1 MSIPTRMEIAAAR
14 KAWHDAESKANAAFA
29 RLKAMEKLSDH
40 ATFMAG
46 LAEYKE
52 AAEAAREAN
61 QALHDMRMR
70 CIRLTGGLPE

>member
-1 MSIPTRMEIAAAR
+1 MSLPTRMEIAAAR

-52 AAEAAREAN
+52 AADAAGEAH

>member
-1 MSIPTRMEIAAAR
+1 MEIATAR
-14 KAWHDAESKANAAFA
+14 VAWHDAEAKANALFA
-29 RLKAMEKLSDH
+29 RLKAMEKLADH